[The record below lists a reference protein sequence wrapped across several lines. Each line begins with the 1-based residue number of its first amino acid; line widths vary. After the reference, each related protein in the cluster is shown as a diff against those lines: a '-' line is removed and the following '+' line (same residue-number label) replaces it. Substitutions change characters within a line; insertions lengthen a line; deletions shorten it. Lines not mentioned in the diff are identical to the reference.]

1 MIDLQSAAQ
10 PRLCFNVL
18 VRFLPLILKKTLRNK
33 RRTVLTVLSI
43 AMSLFLIT
51 TLRTL
56 LTSLED
62 PNLTPE
68 SALRIVTRHKV
79 SLANV
84 MPVAYAD
91 RIRQIPGVEEVNA
104 NQWFGGIY
112 QDPANFFAN
121 FAVDHE
127 TFFTVYPDVETSAA
141 EREAFESERIASLV
155 GVNLAERFGWE
166 IGDRVTLEG
175 TFAPFDV
182 ETIVR
187 GFVSGANSEN
197 TFYFRW
203 DYYDELFE
211 RAGIAGTFTI
221 RAESAEVIPAV
232 IESIDA
238 EFANTNA
245 PTKTESEKS
254 FILGFMEMW
263 GNIRALIVSI
273 STVVLFTIIL
283 VAANTMAM
291 SIRERTGEIAIL
303 KTIGFNRRQILGLIV
318 VESVTIAVAGGLLGS
333 LGARY
338 LYGSIDFNQM
348 TMGFIPQFIVRWDTV
363 ALAAAIALSV
373 AMISTAV
380 PAYNASRLAIVD
392 AVRRRGE

>member
-1 MIDLQSAAQ
+1 M
-10 PRLCFNVL
+10 
-18 VRFLPLILKKTLRNK
+18 RFLPLILKNTLRNK
-33 RRTVLTVLSI
+33 RRTILTVLSI
-43 AMSLFLIT
+43 GMSLFLIT

-68 SALRIVTRHKV
+68 SALRLVTRHKV

-91 RIRQIPGVEEVNA
+91 RIRRIPGVEEVNA

-112 QDPANFFAN
+112 QDPANFFEN

-127 TFFTVYPDVETSAA
+127 TFFTVYPDIETSPA
-141 EREAFESERIASLV
+141 EREAFEAERMASLV
-155 GVNLAERFGWE
+155 GVNLAERFGWK

-175 TFAPFDV
+175 TFTPFDV
-182 ETIVR
+182 ETIVS

-203 DYYDELFE
+203 DYFDELFE

-221 RAESAEVIPAV
+221 RAESAELIPAV

-303 KTIGFNRRQILGLIV
+303 KTLGFNRQQVLGLIV
-318 VESVTIAVAGGLLGS
+318 VESVTIALAGGLLGS

-373 AMISTAV
+373 AVISTVV
-380 PAYNASRLAIVD
+380 PAYNASRLSIVD

>member
-1 MIDLQSAAQ
+1 M
-10 PRLCFNVL
+10 
-18 VRFLPLILKKTLRNK
+18 
-33 RRTVLTVLSI
+33 
-43 AMSLFLIT
+43 
-51 TLRTL
+51 
-56 LTSLED
+56 
-62 PNLTPE
+62 TPE
-68 SALRIVTRHKV
+68 SALRLVTRHKV

-84 MPVAYAD
+84 MPVAYTN
-91 RIRQIPGVEEVNA
+91 RIRRIPGVEEVNA

-127 TFFTVYPDVETSAA
+127 TFFTVYPDIETSPA
-141 EREAFESERIASLV
+141 EREAFESERMASLV
-155 GVNLAERFGWE
+155 GVNLAERFGWK

-175 TFAPFDV
+175 TFTPFDV
-182 ETIVR
+182 ETIVSS
-187 GFVSGANSEN
+187 FVSGANSEN
-197 TFYFRW
+197 TFYFRG
-203 DYYDELFE
+203 DYFDELFG

-221 RAESAEVIPAV
+221 RAESAELIPAV

-238 EFANTNA
+238 EFTNTNA

-303 KTIGFNRRQILGLIV
+303 KTLGFNRRQVLELIL
-318 VESVTIAVAGGLLGS
+318 VESVHNRAGRRAAGLARGAVSLRFDRLQSDDDGFHPPVRRALGHRCPGCSYRPLGS
-333 LGARY
+333 GDQHCGAGLQR
-338 LYGSIDFNQM
+338 
-348 TMGFIPQFIVRWDTV
+348 
-363 ALAAAIALSV
+363 IAPV
-373 AMISTAV
+373 C
-380 PAYNASRLAIVD
+380 R
-392 AVRRRGE
+392 